1 MIKKKNTFGGASFDY
16 TSENGNCVASGEYRI
31 ENGQIVSISINGQLT
46 KEEKA
51 YRFSAGIDI
60 NGNVNISGVSF
71 VVIADVAAE
80 VAAIIAAIEENVN
93 PSEPANE
100 E

>member
-1 MIKKKNTFGGASFDY
+1 MIKKKNTFAGASFDY

-31 ENGQIVSISINGQLT
+31 ENGQMVSININGQLT

-51 YRFSAGIDI
+51 YNFWASRDI

-80 VAAIIAAIEENVN
+80 VAAIIAAIEEIVN